1 MRNTTAA
8 GTENSTLE
16 EHTLTPHH
24 CAGLTVYF
32 AACLLQLLGLE
43 RDAVR
48 ALVLRQPSLLARTT
62 EGLAGK
68 VDAYAEMFGSDNVG
82 KVRTSVAG
90 GGWRVVMQRE
100 LHRSCREALCVR

>member
-1 MRNTTAA
+1 LPY
-8 GTENSTLE
+8 GVLGC
-16 EHTLTPHH
+16 L
-24 CAGLTVYF
+24 F
-32 AACLLQLLGLE
+32 LLQLLGLE

-82 KVRTSVAG
+82 KVRIG
-90 GGWRVVMQRE
+90 GGGFDALMKRV